1 MLIEVEWHK
10 PVLLSKNS
18 RIVVDRNN
26 LPASIPKNPAS
37 TSSRVGMGFLFNHF
51 ISVRQRTS
59 GAD

>member
-26 LPASIPKNPAS
+26 LPASIPKSPGVYFF
-37 TSSRVGMGFLFNHF
+37 SRRYGVSF
-51 ISVRQRTS
+51 
-59 GAD
+59 